1 MKCSVKIFVVSCSPV
16 AIEKSFFSY
25 FLYRV
30 VKSSRLLSIGWL
42 LSLAFLYKW
51 RFFFFFIPGLAAYFD
66 NSAIYSKPFWQPCY
80 TSKFLSL
87 LIERDTCNINNP
99 ILRKCSLEGSS
110 RLLLF
115 ALIILQIQVKLIL
128 ILSTSQVY
136 SRHYV
141 SLVNS
146 DYWFSSFPPICV
158 VVIAIKVDELLVCSR
173 CCAVLHN

>member
-1 MKCSVKIFVVSCSPV
+1 MLLKRVFFHIFYTGLSKVAAYLVLAGYYPWHFFTNGVFWNKIS
-16 AIEKSFFSY
+16 
-25 FLYRV
+25 LD
-30 VKSSRLLSIGWL
+30 WL
-42 LSLAFLYKW
+42 LTLTTQPS
-51 RFFFFFIPGLAAYFD
+51 IS
-66 NSAIYSKPFWQPCY
+66 NPFWQPCY

-115 ALIILQIQVKLIL
+115 ALIILQIKVKLIL

-158 VVIAIKVDELLVCSR
+158 VVIAIKFDELLVCSR